1 MLMTGM
7 QCRRREGWREGKE
20 GGGGG
25 GGGGGGRKGGGEEG
39 VGGGRG
45 GEVGGEGEG
54 GEEGEGGR
62 GLRMEEGFRENKC
75 GCSPGRLL
83 NVSD

>member
-1 MLMTGM
+1 M
-7 QCRRREGWREGKE
+7 
-20 GGGGG
+20 
-25 GGGGGGRKGGGEEG
+25 
-39 VGGGRG
+39 
-45 GEVGGEGEG
+45 GGEGEG

-83 NVSD
+83 NVSG